1 VAEAVPSDLTRVPL
15 GDARVP
21 TGAPTVGELP
31 FTGLGLLLIAVLGL
45 ALLGTGLG
53 LRARTFA

>member
-1 VAEAVPSDLTRVPL
+1 MPSDQTRVPL
-15 GDARVP
+15 GGSRVP

-31 FTGLGLLLIAVLGL
+31 FTGLALLFAVALGL
-45 ALLGTGLG
+45 ALIGTGLG